1 MEQTDSLP
9 ERRASVSTS
18 VEVEKS
24 SIIEHAIA
32 ALLERSRSARRR
44 LGEQN
49 PLIALSESDVAAA
62 DATEWVF
69 LIITLQSMPNKLPR
83 RPRLIPLPH
92 SLYRPGTT
100 DEAGNATTHA
110 VSIICPDPVRPY
122 RKFFLEAP
130 PAEWRERIKRLSIT
144 QVLSVR
150 QLRRDYGRFEQRR
163 ELVASHSLFLADTRV
178 WPMLPDLLGK
188 EFFRRKK
195 YPLPVNL
202 TGLENAVPVVGE
214 RVVRACER
222 ILDSTVWHGG
232 LSGTCCALRVGHLA
246 MDPAALKANVLQVL
260 HALPSLVPGGV
271 RHGILSIYIKTQELV
286 PIPVYV
292 AERVSRAMSSSV
304 PIGSKFGMWSPERR
318 RRKGKLV
325 SVPDGH
331 ATPLERKRRRRQGKR
346 GKTNTGHRNE
356 TRVIPL

>member
-49 PLIALSESDVAAA
+49 PLIASFESDVAAA

-100 DEAGNATTHA
+100 DEAGQRDDARCEYHMPR
-110 VSIICPDPVRPY
+110 SP
-122 RKFFLEAP
+122 P